1 MTNVTNGIIVTIFTN
16 LTNGIIVTNVWQ
28 CISTGAPAIGITAA
42 YGLAIAQVFL
52 TISLVDDLDNDILL
66 LRSITI
72 KSVFSP
78 FLETWRGFVEGKK
91 SSGDNSAHGC

>member
-1 MTNVTNGIIVTIFTN
+1 MTNV
-16 LTNGIIVTNVWQ
+16 TNGIIVTNVWQ

-66 LRSITI
+66 L
-72 KSVFSP
+72 
-78 FLETWRGFVEGKK
+78 
-91 SSGDNSAHGC
+91 

>member
-1 MTNVTNGIIVTIFTN
+1 MTNVTNGIIVTILTN

-78 FLETWRGFVEGKK
+78 
-91 SSGDNSAHGC
+91 